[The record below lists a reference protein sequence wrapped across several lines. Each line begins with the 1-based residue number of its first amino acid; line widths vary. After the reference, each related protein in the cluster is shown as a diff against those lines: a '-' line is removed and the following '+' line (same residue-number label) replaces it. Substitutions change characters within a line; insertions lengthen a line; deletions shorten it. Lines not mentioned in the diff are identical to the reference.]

1 MNLNT
6 KLKTLIS
13 RSILISPEK
22 RVFLSAMVDHLNA
35 EQISQLI
42 QIFEME
48 KDDISNVIRDNFSN
62 DPDSELLKKLDEFF
76 HGDQRELLT
85 EIEVKD
91 SAEDARQLDEL
102 EKELLEI
109 HSMRDLFRDIR
120 IVLILPDRSG
130 DTVSMGFKLFPR
142 FVSYADGN
150 FMDVAAVLNKML
162 EFMHEKTF
170 GKEMKTNGRI
180 S

>member
-1 MNLNT
+1 MNT

-109 HSMRDLFRDIR
+109 QI
-120 IVLILPDRSG
+120 
-130 DTVSMGFKLFPR
+130 
-142 FVSYADGN
+142 
-150 FMDVAAVLNKML
+150 
-162 EFMHEKTF
+162 
-170 GKEMKTNGRI
+170 
-180 S
+180 